1 MPPTA
6 APQFP
11 SLPNFDLETI
21 NNAISSLTQIRN
33 RATST
38 TTTTTT
44 TTTTPAPLIPE
55 PADIGARLGE
65 VGLQVANNIFDPCE
79 VQVSRYLHPQY
90 LYYLQ
95 YLYLPYYPLQE
106 RGARRFVSRIVGGV
120 NTVLGVNPCL

>member
-1 MPPTA
+1 MMKMMRTSLVMMVVVVTMASSVPLQRSKR

-44 TTTTPAPLIPE
+44 TPAPFIPE

-79 VQVSRYLHPQY
+79 VQ
-90 LYYLQ
+90 
-95 YLYLPYYPLQE
+95 E
-106 RGARRFVSRIVGGV
+106 RGARRFVSRIV
-120 NTVLGVNPCL
+120 

>member
-79 VQVSRYLHPQY
+79 VQVSRYIYIHNIY
-90 LYYLQ
+90 IIYNIYILYTLRCRSAA
-95 YLYLPYYPLQE
+95 PGGSC
-106 RGARRFVSRIVGGV
+106 RG
-120 NTVLGVNPCL
+120 

>member
-33 RATST
+33 RATS
-38 TTTTTT
+38 TTTTT

-79 VQVSRYLHPQY
+79 VQVSRYIYTIYIIYNIYILCT
-90 LYYLQ
+90 LRCRSVALGGSC
-95 YLYLPYYPLQE
+95 
-106 RGARRFVSRIVGGV
+106 RG
-120 NTVLGVNPCL
+120 

>member
-11 SLPNFDLETI
+11 SLLDFDLETI

-33 RATST
+33 RASST
-38 TTTTTT
+38 TS
-44 TTTTPAPLIPE
+44 TTTPAPLIPE

-79 VQVSRYLHPQY
+79 VQVSRYIYTIYIIYNIYILCT
-90 LYYLQ
+90 LRCRSAALGGSC
-95 YLYLPYYPLQE
+95 
-106 RGARRFVSRIVGGV
+106 RG
-120 NTVLGVNPCL
+120 

>member
-1 MPPTA
+1 MRTSLVMMVVVTMASSVPLQRSKR

-79 VQVSRYLHPQY
+79 VQ
-90 LYYLQ
+90 
-95 YLYLPYYPLQE
+95 E

>member
-38 TTTTTT
+38 PTTT
-44 TTTTPAPLIPE
+44 TTTTPAQITSHHNKLSSH
-55 PADIGARLGE
+55 
-65 VGLQVANNIFDPCE
+65 F
-79 VQVSRYLHPQY
+79 
-90 LYYLQ
+90 
-95 YLYLPYYPLQE
+95 
-106 RGARRFVSRIVGGV
+106 
-120 NTVLGVNPCL
+120 

>member
-1 MPPTA
+1 MRTSLLVMMVVVTTA
-6 APQFP
+6 SSVPLQRSKRAPQFP

-33 RATST
+33 RPTS

-44 TTTTPAPLIPE
+44 TTTTPAPFIPE

-79 VQVSRYLHPQY
+79 VQ
-90 LYYLQ
+90 
-95 YLYLPYYPLQE
+95 E

>member
-11 SLPNFDLETI
+11 SLLDFDLETI

-38 TTTTTT
+38 TTTTTIT
-44 TTTTPAPLIPE
+44 TTAPAPLIPE

-79 VQVSRYLHPQY
+79 VQVSRYIYTIYIIYNIYILCTLRCRSAAPGDSC
-90 LYYLQ
+90 
-95 YLYLPYYPLQE
+95 P
-106 RGARRFVSRIVGGV
+106 G
-120 NTVLGVNPCL
+120 

>member
-11 SLPNFDLETI
+11 SLLDFDLETI

-33 RATST
+33 RASST
-38 TTTTTT
+38 TS
-44 TTTTPAPLIPE
+44 TTTPAPLIPE

-79 VQVSRYLHPQY
+79 VQVSRYIYTIYIIYNIYILCT
-90 LYYLQ
+90 LRCRSVALGGSC
-95 YLYLPYYPLQE
+95 
-106 RGARRFVSRIVGGV
+106 RG
-120 NTVLGVNPCL
+120 

>member
-33 RATST
+33 RATS
-38 TTTTTT
+38 TTTTT

-79 VQVSRYLHPQY
+79 VQVSRYIYTIYIIYNIYILCTLRCRSAAPGGSC
-90 LYYLQ
+90 
-95 YLYLPYYPLQE
+95 
-106 RGARRFVSRIVGGV
+106 RG
-120 NTVLGVNPCL
+120 

>member
-79 VQVSRYLHPQY
+79 VQVFISTSTISISSIISTSSTLSAA
-90 LYYLQ
+90 
-95 YLYLPYYPLQE
+95 
-106 RGARRFVSRIVGGV
+106 GARRPEVRVADSGRG
-120 NTVLGVNPCL
+120 

>member
-1 MPPTA
+1 MSPTA

-33 RATST
+33 RATS
-38 TTTTTT
+38 TTT

-79 VQVSRYLHPQY
+79 VQVSRYLQY
-90 LYYLQ
+90 LYHLQ
-95 YLYLPYYPLQE
+95 YLHNPLQE

>member
-33 RATST
+33 RATS
-38 TTTTTT
+38 TTTT

-79 VQVSRYLHPQY
+79 VQVSRYIYIHNIY
-90 LYYLQ
+90 IIYNIYILYTIRCRSAA
-95 YLYLPYYPLQE
+95 PGGSC
-106 RGARRFVSRIVGGV
+106 RG
-120 NTVLGVNPCL
+120 

>member
-1 MPPTA
+1 MRTSLVMMVVVTMGSSVPLQRSKR

-33 RATST
+33 RATS
-38 TTTTTT
+38 TTTTT

-79 VQVSRYLHPQY
+79 VQ
-90 LYYLQ
+90 
-95 YLYLPYYPLQE
+95 E
-106 RGARRFVSRIVGGV
+106 RGARIFVSRIVGGV

>member
-33 RATST
+33 RATS
-38 TTTTTT
+38 TTTTT

-79 VQVSRYLHPQY
+79 VQVSRYIY
-90 LYYLQ
+90 IICTLYNIYII
-95 YLYLPYYPLQE
+95 YNIYILYTLGCRSAAPGGSC
-106 RGARRFVSRIVGGV
+106 RG
-120 NTVLGVNPCL
+120 